1 MNRKIILGIV
11 LSALSLSTQAQ
22 TAYEKAMTSKIEGI
36 EIPKKTDEYTA
47 LANDF
52 VRIGDKEKT
61 QWQPY
66 YYAAFSLIQ
75 KGRTEMQ
82 KDTGKLD
89 QIAEEAEKMIEKA
102 EAISPNNAELF
113 LLGKMNYGMKM
124 MVDPATRWMTDGQ
137 SAAKALAEAK
147 KLDPEN
153 PRITILEAEDAY
165 FTPEQ
170 FGGSKSRAK
179 ELFSKALEQFK
190 VYKLKNALDP
200 NWGQGEAQYF
210 LKQMEQK

>member
-82 KDTGKLD
+82 KDTSKLD

-113 LLGKMNYGMKM
+113 LLRKMNYGMKM

>member
-1 MNRKIILGIV
+1 MNKKIILGMVLCIV
-11 LSALSLSTQAQ
+11 SLTAQAQ
-22 TAYEKAMTSKIEGI
+22 TAYEKAMKAKIEGI
-36 EIPKKTDEYTA
+36 EIPKKADEYTA

-52 VRIGDKEKT
+52 ARIGEKEKT

-75 KGRTEMQ
+75 RGRAEMQ
-82 KDTGKLD
+82 KDTSKLD
-89 QIAEEAEKMIEKA
+89 QIAGEAEKMIEKA
-102 EAISPNNAELF
+102 ELISPNNAELF
-113 LLGKMNYGMKM
+113 LLKKMNYGMKM
-124 MVDPATRWMTDGQ
+124 MVDPSTRWLTDGQ

-153 PRITILEAEDAY
+153 PRVTILEAEDAY

-170 FGGSKSRAK
+170 FGGSKAKAK

-190 VYKLKNALDP
+190 VYQPKNTLDP
-200 NWGQGEAQYF
+200 NWGQGEARYF
-210 LKQMEQK
+210 LQQMEKK